1 MNILVTG
8 GTGFIGSHT
17 AAALQRAGHRVR
29 LLIRSKKKLDRVFG
43 LLETPID
50 DFVIGDVTDSGAV
63 ARGLEDCDAVVH
75 TAGMVSTARKDIPRV
90 FETNVTGT
98 RNVIDQ
104 ALALGLRRIIHL
116 SSITAV
122 YHPLA
127 RRLDESSP
135 PGIPGNAYGQSKV
148 KCEHYVR
155 ALQAQGAPITIT
167 YPTSVIG
174 PYDPGLTEPLQ
185 GLAFFMRAG
194 VLITNTGLQVIDV
207 RDVADVHCQI
217 LDRPPQSDRFMIG
230 GHYFA
235 WPQLAK
241 TLDRLTG
248 RRLRRLYVPPH
259 VLTGIGKIIDGLK
272 RLHDMELPADHEATI
287 YASRWVVADSSKL
300 ERELSFRFRDPELSI
315 ADTLGWLVRAGHLKN
330 HHIGKLS
337 ERFSE
342 EEHARRNS

>member
-8 GTGFIGSHT
+8 GTGFIGSHI

-43 LLETPID
+43 ILETPID
-50 DFVIGDVTDSGAV
+50 DFVIGDVTDVSAV
-63 ARGLEDCDAVVH
+63 SRGLEDCEAVVH

-104 ALALGLRRIIHL
+104 ALALGLHHIIHL

-122 YHPLA
+122 YQPEA
-127 RRLDESSP
+127 SRLDETSP
-135 PGIPGNAYGQSKV
+135 PGIAGNAYGQSKV

-174 PYDPGLTEPLQ
+174 PHDPGLTEPLQ
-185 GLAFFMRAG
+185 GLVFFLRAG
-194 VLITNTGLQVIDV
+194 ALITKTGMQIIDV

-217 LDRPPQSDRFMIG
+217 LDRPPKSDRFMIG
-230 GHYFA
+230 GHYFG
-235 WPQLAK
+235 WPQLAE
-241 TLDRLTG
+241 TLEHLTG
-248 RRLRRLYVPPH
+248 RRLRRLYVPPY
-259 VLTGIGKIIDGLK
+259 VLSGIGKIIDGLK
-272 RLHDMELPADHEATI
+272 RLHDMELPADHEATV

-300 ERELSFRFRDPELSI
+300 ERELSFRFRDPELSL
-315 ADTLGWLVRAGHLKN
+315 ADTLVWLVCAGHLKN
-330 HHIGKLS
+330 HHIGRLYTAVS
-337 ERFSE
+337 GERY
-342 EEHARRNS
+342 ARRNS